1 MGKKKDDM
9 DIDELLKETIN
20 SDNSPIIPTNFVD
33 RLTRKFEIRT
43 TRRLLLNEWGLKL
56 MVLFI
61 ICFSLIGTFF
71 YVDKEEIASLINKD
85 NIVYILI
92 GLTVLF
98 VFFFDQV
105 ILKLMFFRRDLKN
118 NQLNN

>member
-1 MGKKKDDM
+1 MGKEKDDM
-9 DIDELLKETIN
+9 DIDEFLKETIN

-61 ICFSLIGTFF
+61 ICFSLVGTFF
-71 YVDKEEIASLINKD
+71 YVDKEEIARLINKD

-105 ILKLMFFRRDLKN
+105 ILKLMFFQRDLKN
-118 NQLNN
+118 NKLNN